1 MHGYYRKKLQVLK
14 SSLGINMK
22 RHVLIFD
29 AFDSVVQI
37 MQTQIDRGKTLW
49 LLCSPIIIPKVGFLD
64 EYIYAQVEQLCQDS
78 SPS

>member
-1 MHGYYRKKLQVLK
+1 MHLTVFFR
-14 SSLGINMK
+14 
-22 RHVLIFD
+22 
-29 AFDSVVQI
+29 

-49 LLCSPIIIPKVGFLD
+49 LLCSSITIPKVGFLD